1 MGGRGA
7 PTQGNRVRE
16 QISADLAV
24 GAAKSAPPVL
34 ASAAAVAQGWQLAD
48 YAVMATL
55 IYTGVLT
62 LTTVV
67 KNWGMWMEWWGARL
81 ADVRRFIAWARS

>member
-1 MGGRGA
+1 M
-7 PTQGNRVRE
+7 RE

-81 ADVRRFIAWARS
+81 ADLRRLVAWWRA

>member
-1 MGGRGA
+1 M
-7 PTQGNRVRE
+7 RE

-67 KNWGMWMEWWGARL
+67 KNWGMWMEWWKGRVS
-81 ADVRRFIAWARS
+81 DFRRFIAWARK

>member
-1 MGGRGA
+1 
-7 PTQGNRVRE
+7 VRE

-67 KNWGMWMEWWGARL
+67 KNWGMWMEWWKARAGDL
-81 ADVRRFIAWARS
+81 RRFIAWAKS

>member
-1 MGGRGA
+1 M
-7 PTQGNRVRE
+7 
-16 QISADLAV
+16 
-24 GAAKSAPPVL
+24 L

-67 KNWGMWMEWWGARL
+67 KNWGMWMEWWKARWSDL
-81 ADVRRFIAWARS
+81 RRFIAWTRS